1 MLQAEQ
7 GAQTP
12 KHLDGRT
19 FEMDGLCDGD
29 SCGAGESVNVIKYV
43 CQIPKK
49 ITFFQILIFHVFS
62 RMSAGAT
69 NTFTGTNTYLGKGIA
84 MHFWLSVPN
93 KKVLIPILFI
103 SS

>member
-19 FEMDGLCDGD
+19 SERDGLCDGD

-49 ITFFQILIFHVFS
+49 
-62 RMSAGAT
+62 
-69 NTFTGTNTYLGKGIA
+69 
-84 MHFWLSVPN
+84 
-93 KKVLIPILFI
+93 
-103 SS
+103 